1 MPASLGGDFI
11 EKRLTKTFNTSKI
24 LLEVMEVK
32 CKIIRK
38 ANLANKTMGM
48 NEVNTMHIEVSP
60 ATVLERPILRH
71 LMELYQYDFS
81 EFDGADTGPLGLY
94 DYPYLDH
101 YWVEPERSPF
111 LVRVDGNLAGF
122 VLVARY
128 NYLTGLKDTW
138 VMAEFF
144 IMRKYRNQG
153 VGEQVAC
160 RIFDQFPGA
169 WQVGQ
174 IMENPAATA
183 FWRKVIASYTHD
195 NFQEHILNNDN
206 WRGPIQAFISQSSQG
221 STGYDHLDFP
231 D

>member
-1 MPASLGGDFI
+1 MKQENEA
-11 EKRLTKTFNTSKI
+11 
-24 LLEVMEVK
+24 
-32 CKIIRK
+32 
-38 ANLANKTMGM
+38 KTM
-48 NEVNTMHIEVSP
+48 NIEVNH
-60 ATVLERPILRH
+60 ATVIERPILRH

-101 YWVEPERSPF
+101 YWAEPERSPF
-111 LVRVDGNLAGF
+111 LIRVDGNLAGF

-128 NYLTGLKDTW
+128 NYLTGVKDTW

-144 IMRKYRNQG
+144 IMRKYRHQG
-153 VGEQVAC
+153 VGEHVAC
-160 RIFDQFPGA
+160 HIFDQFPGP

-174 IMENPAATA
+174 ITENPTAMA
-183 FWRKVIASYTHD
+183 FWRKVIRRYTHD

-206 WRGPIQAFISQSSQG
+206 WRGPIQAFISTSSQP
-221 STGYDHLDFP
+221 SAGYTRGYFP